1 MKQVD
6 AAHERELQAAASAGQ
21 TYPGP
26 LRRKILVVEDDGP
39 LARFLHRTLSEATHE
54 VQLAPDAS
62 TALSLLGSS
71 IDLVLLDRNLPD
83 GDGLSVLHA
92 LRQIHPNLPVLMLTA
107 RATIED
113 TVKAL
118 HSGADDYLTKP
129 FSYVELLA
137 RVNALLRREGAVI
150 SPLMR
155 VADLTLSRAQ
165 HRVDRAGRRIE
176 LTPREFRLLEFLMR
190 SPGIPVSRAT
200 LIAEVWD
207 VADPG
212 SNIVDVYMKYLR
224 DKVDTGHELRLI
236 RTVRGVGF
244 MIGKD

>member
-6 AAHERELQAAASAGQ
+6 AVHESESQAAASAGFAP
-21 TYPGP
+21 PGP
-26 LRRKILVVEDDGP
+26 SKRNILVVEDDGP
-39 LARFLHRTLSEATHE
+39 LGRFLYRTLREASHE
-54 VQLAPDAS
+54 VQLAGDAS
-62 TALSLLGSS
+62 TALSLIGPSL
-71 IDLVLLDRNLPD
+71 DLVLLDRNLPD
-83 GDGLSVLHA
+83 GDGLNVLHA
-92 LRQIHPNLPVLMLTA
+92 LRQPFPNLPVLMLTA
-107 RATIED
+107 RASTDD

-129 FSYVELLA
+129 FSYIELLA
-137 RVNALLRREGAVI
+137 RVSALLRRESAVAA
-150 SPLMR
+150 PLMR

-165 HRVDRAGRRIE
+165 HRVERAGQRVE

-190 SPGIPVSRAT
+190 SPGTPIPRAT

-207 VADPG
+207 LADPG

-244 MIGKD
+244 MISED

>member
-1 MKQVD
+1 MKQSD
-6 AAHERELQAAASAGQ
+6 AVQQAELQAAAQVS
-21 TYPGP
+21 PGL

-39 LARFLHRTLSEATHE
+39 LARFLYRTLREANHD
-54 VQLAPDAS
+54 VQLAGDGS
-62 TALSLLGSS
+62 TALSLLGPSL
-71 IDLVLLDRNLPD
+71 DLVLLDRNLPD
-83 GDGLSVLHA
+83 GDGLDVLHA
-92 LRQIHPNLPVLMLTA
+92 LRQLFPNLPVLMLTA
-107 RATIED
+107 RASTDD
-113 TVKAL
+113 TVSAL
-118 HSGADDYLTKP
+118 HSGANDYLTKP
-129 FSYVELLA
+129 FSYIELLA
-137 RVNALLRREGAVI
+137 RVNALLRREGAVLL
-150 SPLMR
+150 PLMR

-165 HRVDRAGRRIE
+165 HRVERGGQRID

-190 SPGIPVSRAT
+190 SPGTPIPRAT

-244 MIGKD
+244 MISED

>member
-1 MKQVD
+1 MKQSD
-6 AAHERELQAAASAGQ
+6 AVQESGSQAAASAGQ
-21 TYPGP
+21 ASPARSG
-26 LRRKILVVEDDGP
+26 RKILVVEDDGP
-39 LARFLHRTLSEATHE
+39 LRRFLYRTLREASHE
-54 VQLAPDAS
+54 VQLAEDAS
-62 TALSLLGSS
+62 TALRLIGPSF
-71 IDLVLLDRNLPD
+71 DLVLLDRNLPD
-83 GDGLSVLHA
+83 DDGLNVLQA
-92 LRQIHPNLPVLMLTA
+92 LRQPYPNLPVLMLTA
-107 RATIED
+107 LASTHD

-137 RVNALLRREGAVI
+137 RVGALLRREGAVV
-150 SPLMR
+150 SPLLR

-165 HRVDRAGRRIE
+165 HRVERAGQRVE

-190 SPGIPVSRAT
+190 SPGTPVPRAT

-224 DKVDTGHELRLI
+224 DKVDTGHDLRLI
-236 RTVRGVGF
+236 RTIRGVGF
-244 MIGKD
+244 MISED

>member
-1 MKQVD
+1 MKQFR
-6 AAHERELQAAASAGQ
+6 AEQESELQAEASAGQ
-21 TYPGP
+21 AYPGP
-26 LRRKILVVEDDGP
+26 LRRQILVVEDDGP
-39 LARFLHRTLSEATHE
+39 LARFLDRTLREATHE
-54 VQLAPDAS
+54 VQLAGDGS
-62 TALSLLGSS
+62 TALSLLGPSL
-71 IDLVLLDRNLPD
+71 DLVLLDRNLPD
-83 GDGLSVLHA
+83 GDGLNVLHI
-92 LRQIHPNLPVLMLTA
+92 LRQNYPNLPVLMLTA
-107 RATIED
+107 RAGTDD

-137 RVNALLRREGAVI
+137 RVNVLLRREGAVI
-150 SPLMR
+150 SPLVR

-165 HRVDRAGRRIE
+165 HRVERAGQRIE

-190 SPGIPVSRAT
+190 SPGIPVPRAT

-224 DKVDTGHELRLI
+224 DKVDTGQELRLI

-244 MIGKD
+244 MIGED

>member
-1 MKQVD
+1 MKQLS
-6 AAHERELQAAASAGQ
+6 AAQDGELQAAAAAGQ
-21 TYPGP
+21 TYSALP
-26 LRRKILVVEDDGP
+26 RRKILVVEDDGP
-39 LARFLHRTLSEATHE
+39 LARFLSRTLQEAAHE
-54 VQLAPDAS
+54 VQLAPDAG
-62 TALSLLGSS
+62 TALSLLDPSF
-71 IDLVLLDRNLPD
+71 DLVLLDRTLPD
-83 GDGLSVLHA
+83 GDGLHVLHT
-92 LRQIHPNLPVLMLTA
+92 LRQTYPNLPVLMLTA
-107 RATIED
+107 RAGVDD

-137 RVNALLRREGAVI
+137 RVSVLLRREVAVA
-150 SPLMR
+150 SPLVR
-155 VADLTLSRAQ
+155 IADLTLSRAQ
-165 HRVDRAGRRIE
+165 HRVERAGRRIE

-190 SPGIPVSRAT
+190 SPSIPVPRAT

-224 DKVDTGHELRLI
+224 DKIDTGHELRLI

-244 MIGKD
+244 MIGED

>member
-1 MKQVD
+1 MKQLN
-6 AAHERELQAAASAGQ
+6 AAQEGELQASASAGQ
-21 TYPGP
+21 TYPGL
-26 LRRKILVVEDDGP
+26 LRRKILIVEDDGP
-39 LARFLHRTLSEATHE
+39 LARFLSRTLREATHE
-54 VQLAPDAS
+54 VQLAADAS
-62 TALSLLGSS
+62 TALSLLSPS
-71 IDLVLLDRNLPD
+71 LDLVLLDRNLPD
-83 GDGLSVLHA
+83 GDGLNVLHA
-92 LRQIHPNLPVLMLTA
+92 LRQSFPNLPVLMLTA
-107 RATIED
+107 RASVDD

-129 FSYVELLA
+129 FSFVELLA
-137 RVNALLRREGAVI
+137 RVAALLRREGAVI
-150 SPLMR
+150 APLVR

-165 HRVDRAGRRIE
+165 HRVERAGQRIE

-190 SPGIPVSRAT
+190 SPGIPVPRAT

-244 MIGKD
+244 MIGED

>member
-1 MKQVD
+1 MKPSDPVQ
-6 AAHERELQAAASAGQ
+6 ESEFPAAASADQ
-21 TYPGP
+21 AYPGSS
-26 LRRKILVVEDDGP
+26 RRNILVVEDDGP
-39 LARFLHRTLSEATHE
+39 LARFLYRTLREANHD
-54 VQLAPDAS
+54 VQLAETGS
-62 TALSLLGSS
+62 IALSLLGPSL
-71 IDLVLLDRNLPD
+71 DLVLLDRNLPD
-83 GDGLSVLHA
+83 GDGLNVLHA
-92 LRQIHPNLPVLMLTA
+92 IRQPYPHLPVLMLTA
-107 RATIED
+107 RASTDD

-150 SPLMR
+150 STLLR

-165 HRVDRAGRRIE
+165 HRVERAGQRIE

-190 SPGIPVSRAT
+190 SPGIPIPRAT

-236 RTVRGVGF
+236 RTIRGVGF
-244 MIGKD
+244 MISED

>member
-6 AAHERELQAAASAGQ
+6 AAQQSELQAEGPARPA
-21 TYPGP
+21 YPGP

-39 LARFLHRTLSEATHE
+39 LARFLYRTLAEATHE
-54 VQLAPDAS
+54 VQLAADGS
-62 TALSLLGSS
+62 TALGLLDPSL
-71 IDLVLLDRNLPD
+71 DLVLLDRNLPD
-83 GDGLSVLHA
+83 GDGLNVLQA
-92 LRQIHPNLPVLMLTA
+92 LRQIYPNLPVLMLTA
-107 RATIED
+107 LAGTND

-137 RVNALLRREGAVI
+137 RVHALLRREGAVI
-150 SPLMR
+150 SPLVR

-165 HRVDRAGRRIE
+165 HRVERAGQRIE

-190 SPGIPVSRAT
+190 SPGIPVPRAT

-244 MIGKD
+244 MIGED

>member
-1 MKQVD
+1 MGQEGGVQVG
-6 AAHERELQAAASAGQ
+6 ASAGEANLS
-21 TYPGP
+21 P
-26 LRRKILVVEDDGP
+26 LRRNILVVEDDGP
-39 LARFLHRTLSEATHE
+39 LARFLCRTLTEAAHE
-54 VQLAPDAS
+54 VQLAGDGG
-62 TALSLLGSS
+62 TALSLLSPS
-71 IDLVLLDRNLPD
+71 LDLVLLDRNLPD
-83 GDGLSVLHA
+83 GDGLNVLHA
-92 LRQIHPNLPVLMLTA
+92 LRQDFPNLPVLMLTA
-107 RATIED
+107 RASTED

-137 RVNALLRREGAVI
+137 RVHALLRREGSIVSA
-150 SPLMR
+150 LTR
-155 VADLTLSRAQ
+155 VADLTLSRAH
-165 HRVDRAGRRIE
+165 HRVERAGHRIE

-190 SPGIPVSRAT
+190 SPGIPVPRAT

-212 SNIVDVYMKYLR
+212 SNVVDVYMKYLR

-244 MIGKD
+244 MISED